1 MFAGELIDKAIALQ
15 NRMTQIGLAL
25 QDIDDENRLVIKL
38 LEDEYKLAIEALNK
52 VRQQE
57 VTVNG

>member
-15 NRMTQIGLAL
+15 HRMTQIGLAL
-25 QDIDDENRLVIKL
+25 QDIDDENKLVIKL
-38 LEDEYKLAIEALNK
+38 LEDEYKLAIETLNK